1 MIESWRDKSI
11 IGTVDARNLFVAE
24 LATTEKLVDLL
35 ERIVNVIIPQL
46 TPMAESLL
54 ALIKEKDTLHDEL
67 KRIILGT
74 PPDTIWRALDTM
86 FIPSKDAVD
95 I

>member
-11 IGTVDARNLFVAE
+11 VGTVDARNLFVAE

-46 TPMAESLL
+46 TPMVESLL
-54 ALIKEKDTLHDEL
+54 ALIKDKDTLHEEL

-74 PPDTIWRALDTM
+74 RPDVIWRALDAMYVTYEE
-86 FIPSKDAVD
+86 AVD
-95 I
+95 M